1 MVRDQ
6 YVQRPLEK
14 SKGKSSG
21 KPKVLKFRGNMSE
34 VNSFQELS

>member
-14 SKGKSSG
+14 FKGKSSG
-21 KPKVLKFRGNMSE
+21 KSKVLKVGWSMSE
-34 VNSFQELS
+34 VNSFQDLS